1 MIAGLDPTTAVALAI
16 GVMAALT
23 VVLVY
28 LALEAAGSRRF
39 ARRLQAVATRKTAS
53 AADRGGAA
61 APVRSLARRESATP
75 GLDAIF
81 RLLPRREALVER
93 LGKTGRVISV
103 GQYMVATIATI
114 VVIILGL
121 FLFAHLGPLPSLM
134 FGAALGLFVPHYV
147 IGRMGRRRVAAFI
160 GLFPEAIDLMV
171 RALRAGLPISE
182 AIVNAGQEIGDPVGV
197 EFRNI
202 EQGMKLGRDLDSMLW
217 EIAKRIEAPEFRFF
231 IIALNVQRETGGN
244 LAETLSN
251 LSNVLRGRRAM
262 RAKARAMASEARA
275 STAILGSLPILVTAI
290 LMFTSPTYIQP
301 LFTDVRG
308 LMLLGVAVGML
319 LSGIGIM
326 IKMAQFE
333 I

>member
-1 MIAGLDPTTAVALAI
+1 MIAGLDPTTAVALVI
-16 GVMAALT
+16 GVMVALT
-23 VVLVY
+23 MLLVVL
-28 LALEAAGSRRF
+28 AFEGGGGRRF
-39 ARRLQAVATRKTAS
+39 TRRLQAVTTRKAAS
-53 AADRGGAA
+53 AADRGGVA
-61 APVRSLARRESATP
+61 APMRSLARRESATP

-93 LGKTGRVISV
+93 LGKTGREISV
-103 GQYMVATIATI
+103 GQYMLGTIAS
-114 VVIILGL
+114 ILVLTLGIYV
-121 FLFAHLGPLPSLM
+121 FARFTMLPSLM
-134 FGAALGLFVPHYV
+134 FGAAAGLFVPHYL

-202 EQGMKLGRDLDSMLW
+202 EQGMKLGRDLDSLLW

-275 STAILGSLPILVTAI
+275 STAILGSLPILVTVI
-290 LMFTSPTYIQP
+290 LMFTSPNYIQP
-301 LFTDVRG
+301 LFADVRG
-308 LMLLGVAVGML
+308 LMLVGVAVGML

-326 IKMAQFE
+326 VKMAQFE